1 MIQFRRDSYAAVF
14 DGIIE
19 EENELSALY
28 EPRALLEAAKT
39 HLLSVWERGSSAD
52 VADAMAKFRETYER
66 NLLDHARVDR
76 NNTKAFREWKG
87 RISAWLYG
95 TDHIRIVYG
104 VQYEG
109 VDIEQLS
116 PGPRGIAIASVP
128 SDRLR

>member
-39 HLLSVWERGSSAD
+39 HLLSVWERGCSAD

>member
-1 MIQFRRDSYAAVF
+1 LIQFRRDSYAAVF

-116 PGPRGIAIASVP
+116 PGTRGIAIASVP